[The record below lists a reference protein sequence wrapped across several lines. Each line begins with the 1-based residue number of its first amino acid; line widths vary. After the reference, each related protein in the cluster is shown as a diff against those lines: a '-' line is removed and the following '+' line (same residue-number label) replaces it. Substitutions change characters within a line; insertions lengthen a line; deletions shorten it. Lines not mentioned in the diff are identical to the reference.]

1 MISHTVAEKKS
12 RDEEAVSSGASS
24 QGSTTPQSDQSVS
37 PKTASSKPY
46 QATVEDDGE
55 EETHRSGTSGVNND
69 AKSDAK
75 DQRQSS
81 PVIRSSSLA
90 SIASNSSVTSQASFS
105 SASDQ
110 DPVLKGTSLP
120 TPPCSPIASNRKAG
134 ARVHF
139 SPRPPPRL
147 HQSRSLGAQGSP
159 ETMSPLSPPAIPE
172 IRHPQNT
179 SKPRTPP
186 DGDVKSPELS
196 AVDLK
201 WGRLFSGNGLPTKRL
216 TQVLHG
222 VANYLVGLLKIGKR
236 N

>member
-1 MISHTVAEKKS
+1 
-12 RDEEAVSSGASS
+12 VSSGASS

-37 PKTASSKPY
+37 PKTAPSKPY
-46 QATVEDDGE
+46 QATVEDDGDE
-55 EETHRSGTSGVNND
+55 EAHRPATGGVNND
-69 AKSDAK
+69 TKPGAK
-75 DQRQSS
+75 DERRSQ
-81 PVIRSSSLA
+81 PVLRSSSLV

-105 SASDQ
+105 SASDL

-120 TPPCSPIASNRKAG
+120 TPPCSPTASNRKAG

-147 HQSRSLGAQGSP
+147 HQSRSHGAQGPP
-159 ETMSPLSPPAIPE
+159 ETMTPLSPLAVPE

-179 SKPRTPP
+179 SKPRIHQ
-186 DGDVKSPELS
+186 DGDCKSPELS

-201 WGRLFSGNGLPTKRL
+201 WGQLFSGSGVPTKRL

-222 VANYLVGLLKIGKR
+222 VANYLVGLAKIPDR
-236 N
+236 SFLD